1 MPILP
6 LYLKARF
13 YATVAVVYKMASF
26 YAWYFGVYLPKDWH
40 NYDSLKEIFYTSEV
54 SSVKDCLYK
63 KLNHKDNTSSLVQ
76 AL

>member
-1 MPILP
+1 MPSLP
-6 LYLKARF
+6 LWLKTRF
-13 YATVAVVYKMASF
+13 YATVAVVYKTARF

-40 NYDSLKEIFYTSEV
+40 NYDLLKGIFYTSEV

-63 KLNHKDNTSSLVQ
+63 KLNHKDKTLSLVQ